1 MSGHHASALVG
12 SDFRAF
18 KAGMTVIVTDTDGAW
33 RMAEVIWVKGGAK
46 NSKVPTMYQDA
57 DVDPDVINLVNS
69 YLMTQIVARI

>member
-1 MSGHHASALVG
+1 
-12 SDFRAF
+12 
-18 KAGMTVIVTDTDGAW
+18 MTVIVTDTDGYW
-33 RMAEVIWVKGGAK
+33 QMAEVIWVKGGAK